1 MIFILRQKKRKRRKE
16 CFLCFALL
24 FLHIPIKLVTLPFDA
39 TFTKESRP
47 TLSLL
52 FTTHLIIP
60 PTWRRFHHSINLILN
75 QRYPLSS

>member
-1 MIFILRQKKRKRRKE
+1 MILYTERKKQKQRKE
-16 CFLCFALL
+16 RFLCFALL

-47 TLSLL
+47 THIIKII
-52 FTTHLIIP
+52 THLIIP

-75 QRYPLSS
+75 QRYPLST